1 MSPSDVGSG
10 ALTVEVVKGA
20 ANVLALAPRWDD
32 LMSRAR
38 GAPAFLARAWVEPW
52 IRAGRTGGEA
62 VAVAASDGERLVAL
76 LVLSVRSRAGVRIA
90 TPPGAEQPCYHGLL
104 LDPASPDAVAAVAE
118 ACVRESVFHVLR
130 IDDVATVDAATQALL
145 AALAER
151 GFRIARNL
159 RNPCPTILLGCT
171 YDDYLARTK
180 SGKSRQTLR
189 RKEKKLLASGDVKVV
204 HLTGGAIDADAMR
217 RAAVV
222 QDESWMRRRGAAVLK
237 EPFYQD
243 LTLSGARG
251 GLAHLWLVTIDGE
264 DAAFVYAL
272 VAQAQLHYVWTAFRL
287 AYEPRSAGQILTGWT
302 IRDACEMKVER
313 YDFGHGDAEYK
324 RFWSTDAHEVHRVV
338 AGRGLAG
345 ATVMLVTKLAW
356 RLAKVAW
363 IRSVYR
369 ALRRQPSDAAAEP
382 HASSPVAAD
391 ADPSEPAATARD

>member
-1 MSPSDVGSG
+1 V
-10 ALTVEVVKGA
+10 TVQVVRGA
-20 ANVLALAPRWDD
+20 ANVLALGPRWDD

-52 IRAGRTGGEA
+52 IRAGRMGGEA
-62 VAVAASDGERLVAL
+62 VAVAASDGDRLVAL
-76 LVLSVRSRAGVRIA
+76 LVLSVRSRMGVRIA

-104 LDPASPDAVAAVAE
+104 LDPAAPAAVAAIAE

-130 IDDVATVDAATQALL
+130 IDDVATVDDATQSLL

-204 HLTGGAIDADAMR
+204 HLSGAEIDDDAMR

-237 EPFYQD
+237 EPFYRD
-243 LTLSGARG
+243 LTLSGAAG

-287 AYEPRSAGQILTGWT
+287 AYEPRSVGQILTGWT

-324 RFWSTDAHEVHRVV
+324 RFWATEAHEVHRVV

-345 ATVMLVTKLAW
+345 VPVMLVTRLAW

-369 ALRRQPSDAAAEP
+369 ALRRHPSDAEPAPKKPDIAESAAEP
-382 HASSPVAAD
+382 SESAGAAAD
-391 ADPSEPAATARD
+391 